1 MSAPDQGVAS
11 ETVFAALDQAIAA
24 ASSEARPGFV
34 VALAARLAHLGAG
47 MVAPTRDEP
56 APLAT
61 EPSEQLLTPE
71 QAIAAI
77 GGNVSLKWLYRHT
90 KGQRFRRDLS
100 RKVVRFERAG
110 LMRWIATK
118 RA

>member
-1 MSAPDQGVAS
+1 MTVPEA
-11 ETVFAALDQAIAA
+11 VFAALDQAIAA
-24 ASSEARPGFV
+24 APSEARPGIV
-34 VALAARLAHLGAG
+34 VALAARMAQLGAG
-47 MVAPTRDEP
+47 MVAPNRDEP
-56 APLAT
+56 VPLPA

-71 QAIAAI
+71 QAIGAV

-90 KGQRFRRDLS
+90 KGLRFRRDLS